1 MPTITSINL
10 VLNWVAKKSLIA
22 VEQCAD
28 VTGIETRSEFSDQS
42 NISQI
47 RPASELL
54 SILASL
60 ELFLT
65 NQRMPSIISINFFDL
80 DHFYISLPEIFIKE
94 EFVYF
99 YDIEKFIYSSLF
111 LIFYFFINKTSL
123 TLNFFKCFQCLNFVL
138 FFNIIFDLLKILL
151 IAKS

>member
-1 MPTITSINL
+1 
-10 VLNWVAKKSLIA
+10 
-22 VEQCAD
+22 
-28 VTGIETRSEFSDQS
+28 
-42 NISQI
+42 
-47 RPASELL
+47 L